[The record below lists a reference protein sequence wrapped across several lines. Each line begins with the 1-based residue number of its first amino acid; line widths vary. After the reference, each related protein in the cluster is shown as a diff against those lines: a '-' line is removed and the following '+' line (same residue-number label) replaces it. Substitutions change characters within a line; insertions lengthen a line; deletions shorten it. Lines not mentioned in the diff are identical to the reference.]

1 MSTVQAA
8 GRHAGAGS
16 TSGNAAADASRL
28 KKIRERAVKDP
39 AGAKVEAW
47 AWLREVQQPSE
58 HHRLHWL
65 FAQGTA
71 PEAPDGDCEGIV
83 MNLYGELWL
92 TALDRLVRLG
102 QLLGGIGW
110 AGKSFDPK
118 TGTGYNRLTGS
129 SRPFAF
135 LTLPRYKFER
145 INGELIG
152 FHFYH
157 SIEKSPIAPY
167 GQVRS
172 IRYDAPEH
180 ANPLVMPRT
189 RDELVEIVPDVFLG
203 RAALR
208 EKDGFKVVGYFG
220 LRYPVGG

>member
-1 MSTVQAA
+1 MTTAHAA
-8 GRHAGAGS
+8 CRPNSRSATNDA
-16 TSGNAAADASRL
+16 TTPDATRLRALRDLAAKNPARAKADA
-28 KKIRERAVKDP
+28 
-39 AGAKVEAW
+39 W
-47 AWLREVQQPSE
+47 NWLRELQQPSE

-92 TALDRLVRLG
+92 TALDRLVRPG
-102 QLLGGIGW
+102 QFLGGIGW

-118 TGTGYNRLTGS
+118 AGTGYNRLTGS
-129 SRPFAF
+129 SRPAAF
-135 LTLPRYKFER
+135 LTLPRYKFKR

-157 SIEKSPIAPY
+157 KVELSPIAPF
-167 GQVRS
+167 GQVLA

-189 RDELVEIVPDVFLG
+189 RDELVEIIPDVFLG
-203 RAALR
+203 RAALG
-208 EKDGFKVVGYFG
+208 EKMASRSSAISGCVT
-220 LRYPVGG
+220 R

>member
-1 MSTVQAA
+1 MSTAQAA
-8 GRHAGAGS
+8 GRSRSNS
-16 TSGNAAADASRL
+16 TATDRGNPDAVRLRKLRELAAVNPARAKADAW
-28 KKIRERAVKDP
+28 E
-39 AGAKVEAW
+39 
-47 AWLREVQQPSE
+47 WLRELQKPSE
-58 HHRLHWL
+58 HKRLDWM

-110 AGKSFDPK
+110 AGKSFDAK
-118 TGTGYNRLTGS
+118 AGTGFNRLTGS

-145 INGELIG
+145 VNGELIG

-157 SIEKSPIAPY
+157 SIEKSPIAPF

-208 EKDGFKVVGYFG
+208 EKNGFKVVGYFG

>member
-1 MSTVQAA
+1 MSTARAA
-8 GRHAGAGS
+8 GRHVDTGTASAGS
-16 TSGNAAADASRL
+16 AQDVARL
-28 KKIRERAVKDP
+28 KKLRELAAKNPARAKR
-39 AGAKVEAW
+39 EAW
-47 AWLREVQQPSE
+47 EWLRELQKPSE

-92 TALDRLVRLG
+92 TGLDRLVRLG

-110 AGKSFDPK
+110 AGKSFDRK

-157 SIEKSPIAPY
+157 TIEKSPIAPF
-167 GQVRS
+167 GEVRS

-208 EKDGFKVVGYFG
+208 EKNGFKVVGYFG